1 MTNLYYE
8 YPESLSVMKR
18 LKPFAYF
25 EPATLAEASKIL
37 IDQGSRAY
45 LLAGG
50 TDLLVRMKRGEIDL
64 SALVNLKGIDGM
76 NRIELDAETGLQIGA
91 LTTISSLEQSSLV
104 RSAYPV
110 LAEAAGILGSPP
122 IRNLATLGGNIGRAS
137 PASDL
142 APALMVLM
150 TRLLIDGPEG
160 KKEFPLESIFS
171 RPGKTTLNPGEVITS
186 FFVPKM
192 VVHSGAAY
200 VRLGRRGG
208 MDCALVGV
216 AVLLNLSAKSGDVA
230 EARIA
235 LASVAPVPIRARK
248 AEAELLSGPLTEERI
263 QKAATAAALESMPIS
278 DMRASASYRKE
289 MVKVSTRRAIEQART
304 LAGEGNNK

>member
-1 MTNLYYE
+1 
-8 YPESLSVMKR
+8 MKR
-18 LKPFAYF
+18 LRPFVYF
-25 EPATLAEASKIL
+25 EPATLAEASQIL
-37 IDQGSRAY
+37 IDQGSGAY

-50 TDLLVRMKRGEIDL
+50 TDLLVRMKRGEIKPHVL
-64 SALVNLKGIDGM
+64 INLKGIDGL
-76 NRIELDAETGLQIGA
+76 NRIEPEAEKGLQIGA

-104 RSAYPV
+104 RSAYPI

-142 APALMVLM
+142 SPALMVLM
-150 TRLLIDGPEG
+150 TRLSAVGPEG
-160 KKEFPLESIFS
+160 KREIPLESIFS
-171 RPGKTTLNPGEVITS
+171 GPGKTTLKPGEVITS

-192 VVHSGAAY
+192 AAHFGAAY
-200 VRLGRRGG
+200 IRLGRRGG

-263 QKAATAAALESMPIS
+263 QTAAAAAVLDSMPIS

-289 MVKVSTRRAIEQART
+289 MVKVSTRQAIELART

>member
-1 MTNLYYE
+1 
-8 YPESLSVMKR
+8 MKR

-37 IDQGSRAY
+37 VGQGSGSY

-50 TDLLVRMKRGEIDL
+50 TDLLVRMKRGEIRP
-64 SALVNLKGIDGM
+64 SALINLKRIDGLS
-76 NRIELDAETGLQIGA
+76 RIEPKVEKSLQIGA
-91 LTTISSLEQSSLV
+91 LTTISALEQSSFV
-104 RSAYPV
+104 QSAYPV
-110 LAEAAGILGSPP
+110 LAETAGLLGSLS

-137 PASDL
+137 PASDM

-150 TRLLIDGPEG
+150 TRVSVDGPEG
-160 KKEFPLESIFS
+160 KREFPLESIFAG
-171 RPGKTTLNPGEVITS
+171 PGRTTLKLGEVITS

-192 VVHSGAAY
+192 AAHSRAAY
-200 VRLGRRGG
+200 LRLGRREG

-216 AVLLNLSAKSGDVA
+216 AVLLNLSAKSGDVQ

-248 AEAELLSGPLTEERI
+248 AEEELLSGALTEERI
-263 QKAATAAALESMPIS
+263 QKVATAAAFDSLPVS
-278 DMRASASYRKE
+278 DMRASSSYRKE
-289 MVKVSTRRAIEQART
+289 MVKVLTFRAIEQARD
-304 LAGEGNNK
+304 LAEGGNNH

>member
-1 MTNLYYE
+1 
-8 YPESLSVMKR
+8 MKR

-37 IDQGSRAY
+37 IDQGSGAY
-45 LLAGG
+45 YLAGG
-50 TDLLVRMKRGEIDL
+50 TDLLVRMKRGEINP
-64 SALVNLKGIDGM
+64 SALINLKSIDGI
-76 NRIELDAETGLQIGA
+76 NRIEPDTEKGLQIGA
-91 LTTISSLEQSSLV
+91 LTKISSLEYSSFV

-110 LAEAAGILGSPP
+110 LAEAAGILGSPS

-171 RPGKTTLNPGEVITS
+171 GPGKTTLKPGELITS
-186 FFVPKM
+186 FFVPKTAAR
-192 VVHSGAAY
+192 SGAAY
-200 VRLGRRGG
+200 VRLGRRRG

-216 AVLLNLSAKSGDVA
+216 AASLVLSVKIGDVQ

-263 QKAATAAALESMPIS
+263 RKAAAAAAFDSMPVS
-278 DMRASASYRKE
+278 DMRASSSYRKE
-289 MVKVSTRRAIEQART
+289 MVKVLTIRAIEQART
-304 LAGEGNNK
+304 LAEEGNNQ

>member
-1 MTNLYYE
+1 
-8 YPESLSVMKR
+8 MKR

-25 EPATLAEASKIL
+25 QPATLAEASKIL
-37 IDQGSRAY
+37 IDQGSGAY

-50 TDLLVRMKRGEIDL
+50 TDLLVRMKRGEINPL
-64 SALVNLKGIDGM
+64 ALINLKGIEDL
-76 NRIELDAETGLQIGA
+76 NRIEPDTEKGLQIGA
-91 LTTISSLEQSSLV
+91 LTTISSLEQSSFV

-150 TRLLIDGPEG
+150 ARLSAVGPEG
-160 KKEFPLESIFS
+160 KREFSLESIFS
-171 RPGKTTLNPGEVITS
+171 GPGMTTLKAGEVITS
-186 FFVPKM
+186 FSVPKIAA
-192 VVHSGAAY
+192 HSGTAY

-208 MDCALVGV
+208 MDCALAGV
-216 AVLLNLSAKSGDVA
+216 AVLLNLSAKSGDVQ

-248 AEAELLSGPLTEERI
+248 AEAELLSGPLTQERI
-263 QKAATAAALESMPIS
+263 QKAAAAAVFDSMPVS
-278 DMRASASYRKE
+278 DMRASSSYRKE
-289 MVKVSTRRAIEQART
+289 MVKVLTLRAIEKART
-304 LAGEGNNK
+304 LAEEGNNQ

>member
-1 MTNLYYE
+1 
-8 YPESLSVMKR
+8 MKR

-25 EPATLAEASKIL
+25 QPATLAEASKIL
-37 IDQGSRAY
+37 IDQGSGAY

-50 TDLLVRMKRGEIDL
+50 TDLLVRMKRGEINPL
-64 SALVNLKGIDGM
+64 ALINLKGIDDLD
-76 NRIELDAETGLQIGA
+76 RIEPDGQKGLQIGA

-110 LAEAAGILGSPP
+110 LAEAAGVLGSPP

-150 TRLLIDGPEG
+150 ARLSAVGPGG
-160 KKEFPLESIFS
+160 KREFSLETIFS
-171 RPGKTTLNPGEVITS
+171 GPGMTTLKAGEVITS
-186 FFVPKM
+186 FFVPKIAA
-192 VVHSGAAY
+192 HSGTAY

-208 MDCALVGV
+208 MDCALAGV
-216 AVLLNLSAKSGDVA
+216 AVLLNLSARGEVQ

-248 AEAELLSGPLTEERI
+248 AEAELLSGPLTAERI
-263 QKAATAAALESMPIS
+263 QRAAAAAVIDSMPVS
-278 DMRASASYRKE
+278 DMRASSSYRKE
-289 MVKVSTRRAIEQART
+289 MVKVLTLRAIEKART
-304 LAGEGNNK
+304 LAEEGNNQ

>member
-1 MTNLYYE
+1 
-8 YPESLSVMKR
+8 MKR

-25 EPATLAEASKIL
+25 QPATLAEASKIL
-37 IDQGSRAY
+37 IDQGSGAY

-50 TDLLVRMKRGEIDL
+50 TDLLVRMKRGEINPL
-64 SALVNLKGIDGM
+64 ALINLKGIDDL
-76 NRIELDAETGLQIGA
+76 NRIEPDAEKGLQIGA
-91 LTTISSLEQSSLV
+91 LTTISSLEQSSFV

-150 TRLLIDGPEG
+150 ARLSAVGPEG
-160 KKEFPLESIFS
+160 KREFSLESIFS
-171 RPGKTTLNPGEVITS
+171 GPGMTTLKAGEVITS
-186 FFVPKM
+186 FSVPKIAA
-192 VVHSGAAY
+192 HSGTAY

-208 MDCALVGV
+208 MDCALAGV
-216 AVLLNLSAKSGDVA
+216 AVLLNLSAKSGDVQ

-248 AEAELLSGPLTEERI
+248 AEAELLSGSLTQERI
-263 QKAATAAALESMPIS
+263 QKAAAAAVLDTKPVS
-278 DMRASASYRKE
+278 DMRASSSYRKE
-289 MVKVSTRRAIEQART
+289 MVKVLTLRAIEKART
-304 LAGEGNNK
+304 LAEEGNNQ